1 MRGRQAEGKPRTQY
15 RFPRMPT
22 ACGPSDGFVWRFGVS
37 KSEHRVPH
45 RYYCLPWR
53 AVLLLVCLAAAGI
66 GVGSVSSASP
76 ASRHPEQLDGA
87 ASTVVA
93 RYRVRI
99 PELMAEQGVPGLA
112 VALVD
117 EDRPLWVEGFGHLD
131 GHGSA
136 PVDGDT
142 IFGVQS
148 TSKLFTATAVVRAA
162 ATGWLDLDEPITTYL
177 PRFTI
182 HSAFERH
189 PERKITLRMLLSHT
203 AGLTHE
209 APTGNN
215 NELVPGT
222 FDDHVRSIS
231 RTWLRFPVGTGYA
244 YSNLGIDLAGYIL
257 QRVAGRPFANVMHDS
272 LLEPLGMD
280 RSTFGRKA
288 IRASSNRALGHV
300 DHYPEPPLDVP
311 MTAAGGLYTS
321 AHDLARFLR
330 FQLNG
335 GSIDGRVVLDPRW
348 LDEMRTVPRPRARAA
363 AGYALGVVKHRWET
377 WPDLLEHGGG
387 GYGFLSDLWWSPEIG
402 IGIAVLTN
410 SQDHQLQNELAVS
423 ILADVLREPGA
434 YRDRMLS
441 LPWRA
446 AVEDPNLSFDPPA
459 PMATLIADAAMKAS
473 GDRASRWAGYT
484 GLYRAPEWD
493 VVNPEGP
500 PDRFVVDAGVPYFD
514 ATEDDDEPLVRHR
527 LAEVQPGLFLADNG
541 ETLDLRGHVP
551 TWRNLR
557 LVSVSGG
564 PAPWQWAILGGGA
577 LLSVTW
583 FAGALARTVRR
594 SARRPGSLAD
604 QQAETLRW
612 RMLTAAVA
620 ASTALLILAIVA
632 LLAWRPGLVDSG
644 FLGWLDLTAAE
655 RIVLHLPLAL
665 VAVGALTIALVTT
678 GSIRHWWSPLVR
690 LQYAALAAA
699 AAALSVLLVGWDLVG
714 WGM

>member
-1 MRGRQAEGKPRTQY
+1 MPRSQSGESRGSISVSTDADGVWAERW
-15 RFPRMPT
+15 
-22 ACGPSDGFVWRFGVS
+22 FVWRFGVS
-37 KSEHRVPH
+37 KSEHRLPH
-45 RYYCLPWR
+45 RYDRLPWR

-66 GVGSVSSASP
+66 GVGSFSSASP

-99 PELMAEQGVPGLA
+99 PELMAEQGIPGLA

-131 GHGSA
+131 GHGSTR
-136 PVDGDT
+136 VDADT
-142 IFGVQS
+142 VFGVQS
-148 TSKLFTATAVVRAA
+148 MSKLFTATAVVRAA
-162 ATGWLDLDEPITTYL
+162 AAGWLDLDEPITTYL

-182 HSAFERH
+182 QSAFERH

-203 AGLTHE
+203 AGFTHE

-321 AHDLARFLR
+321 ARDLARFLR
-330 FQLNG
+330 FELNG
-335 GSIDGRVVLDPRW
+335 GSIDGRVVLEPKW
-348 LDEMRTVPRPRARAA
+348 LDEMQTVPPPRARAA

-377 WPDLLEHGGG
+377 WPDLFEHGGG

-410 SQDHQLQNELAVS
+410 SQGHRLQNELAVS

-446 AVEDPNLSFDPPA
+446 PVEDPDLSFDPPA
-459 PMATLIADAAMKAS
+459 PMATLVADAAMQGS
-473 GDRASRWAGYT
+473 GDRGSRWAGYT

-500 PDRFVVDAGVPYFD
+500 PDRFVVVAGVPYFD

-527 LAEVQPGLFLADNG
+527 LAEVQSGLFLADNG
-541 ETLDLRGHVP
+541 ETLDLRGRVP

-564 PAPWQWAILGGGA
+564 PSSWQWVILGAGA
-577 LLSVTW
+577 LLSATW

-594 SARRPGSLAD
+594 SARRWGTLAD
-604 QQAETLRW
+604 QRAEIRRW
-612 RMLTAAVA
+612 RRLTAAVA
-620 ASTALLILAIVA
+620 ALTALLILATVA
-632 LLAWRPGLVDSG
+632 LLAWHPGLVDSG
-644 FLGWLDLTAAE
+644 FLGWLDLTPAE
-655 RIVLHLPLAL
+655 RLVLHLPLAL
-665 VAVGALTIALVTT
+665 VAVGASTVVLVTT
-678 GSIRHWWSPLVR
+678 GTIRHWWSPLVR
-690 LQYAALAAA
+690 LQYAALATAT
-699 AAALSVLLVGWDLVG
+699 AALSVLLVGWDLVG